1 MNAPRQRNSVRQ
13 GWPVAAYNR
22 MVARTPTLA
31 MVPPRTH
38 PAISPYISRIGIL
51 TAGIVAQGAAQL
63 AAFFV
68 AYFGAIPS
76 LVNAVIHP
84 YEEAATPDAI
94 FWAVVWCVLLL
105 FFIALVAVM
114 NRYARYMHQWWLG
127 EVATRVIES
136 YEVPLHLV
144 AKATRYKP
152 IATPFWPA
160 PNRVL
165 RLHDKSGWFSGEAT
179 IEILVPAKAGR
190 PIIVAMRDR
199 STPASAASVAPVGQP
214 NNE

>member
-1 MNAPRQRNSVRQ
+1 MNASRQLDGDHQS
-13 GWPVAAYNR
+13 WAAAAYKR
-22 MVARTPTLA
+22 MVARAPTLA
-31 MVPPRTH
+31 PVPPQTQ
-38 PAISPYISRIGIL
+38 PAISPYISRLGIL

-84 YEEAATPDAI
+84 YDEAATPEAI
-94 FWAVVWCVLLL
+94 TWAVFWCVLLL
-105 FFIALVAVM
+105 LFIALVAVM
-114 NRYARYMHQWWLG
+114 TRYARYMHQWWLG
-127 EVATRVIES
+127 EVAARVIES

-152 IATPFWPA
+152 IPTPFWPA

-199 STPASAASVAPVGQP
+199 STRSSVESDAPAADPHD
-214 NNE
+214 E